1 MIVVDATRV
10 LLVRRAYRE
19 SPWYGSWCAPGG
31 FCEVGE
37 HPIETAEREA
47 REETGYEVD
56 LTRYL
61 GTWVDAYADDPAEP
75 DAEVINVAYYLAT
88 PRASASSEVDPVEV
102 SAVEWFAWDGLPD
115 DLAPP
120 GTLTRVLEVA
130 RSAPCELADRP
141 R

>member
-1 MIVVDATRV
+1 V

-19 SPWYGSWCAPGG
+19 SPWHGSWCAPGG

-56 LTRYL
+56 VARYL
-61 GTWVDAYADDPAEP
+61 GTWVDAYADDPEEP

-88 PRASASSEVDPVEV
+88 ARASEEGTVDAAEV
-102 SAVEWFAWDGLPD
+102 SELGWFAWDEVPS

-120 GTLTRVLEVA
+120 GTLERVLEVA
-130 RSAPCELADRP
+130 RAAPRELADRP